1 MAKPSPGDK
10 VTRIL
15 EAMQSSK
22 ELQNA
27 IGHTNTGVRIGNCPV
42 APTDPEWNVY
52 AHRKV
57 A

>member
-27 IGHTNTGVRIGNCPV
+27 IVVSSPLTS
-42 APTDPEWNVY
+42 AKFW
-52 AHRKV
+52 
-57 A
+57 